1 MNKPTEL
8 TRANTL
14 SLLSQQNKAMH
25 LLRNHCHEVLNM
37 MPNDDARKALV
48 KALNINQ
55 AYKAKGCTFEYGGDR
70 VMPLRDLPDNTGR
83 AIAKLRNYR
92 IMVSGE

>member
-1 MNKPTEL
+1 MSIPTEL

-14 SLLSQQNKAMH
+14 SLLSTQNKAMR
-25 LLRNHCHEVLNM
+25 LLRNHCHEVLSM

-55 AYKAKGCTFEYGGDR
+55 AYKAKGCTFHYDGGSPF
-70 VMPLRDLPDNTGR
+70 PLRDLPDNTER
-83 AIAKLRNYR
+83 AVAKLHTKL
-92 IMVSGE
+92 

>member
-1 MNKPTEL
+1 MNKSTDL

-14 SLLSQQNKAMH
+14 SLLSQQNKAMS
-25 LLRNHCHEVLNM
+25 LLRKHCHQVLAM

-48 KALNINQ
+48 KALDINQ

-70 VMPLRDLPDNTGR
+70 VMPLRDLPNDGKQ
-83 AIAKLRNYR
+83 AVAQLRP
-92 IMVSGE
+92 S

>member
-1 MNKPTEL
+1 MSIPTEL

-48 KALNINQ
+48 KALNINR
-55 AYKAKGCTFEYGGDR
+55 AYKAQGCMFQYDGDR
-70 VMPLRDLPDNTGR
+70 VTPLRDLPDNTGR
-83 AIAKLRNYR
+83 AIAKLH
-92 IMVSGE
+92 GE